1 MCLGLNITDI
11 ILIDQYL
18 PVPYDWLLIGWV
30 INVPNEQVTIGW
42 LSPNNRTIMQI
53 RAIVYTVN
61 SVDKQRLMMDYWSL
75 YAADDVCSSAS

>member
-1 MCLGLNITDI
+1 M
-11 ILIDQYL
+11 
-18 PVPYDWLLIGWV
+18 PSDWLLIGWV

>member
-1 MCLGLNITDI
+1 M
-11 ILIDQYL
+11 
-18 PVPYDWLLIGWV
+18 PSDWLLIGWV

-42 LSPNNRTIMQI
+42 LSPNNSTIMQI

>member
-1 MCLGLNITDI
+1 MPSDR
-11 ILIDQYL
+11 
-18 PVPYDWLLIGWV
+18 LLIGWV

-42 LSPNNRTIMQI
+42 LSPNNSTIMQI